1 MTVRTPPE
9 TERHLLNRFS
19 YGISP
24 ALAAQSRTAGDP
36 LAWFEQQL
44 QPDQIDDAAAAQ
56 VAGWFPRVWG
66 DPGAME
72 AADKAG
78 GPQGWEI
85 SADFARWTLMRRLI
99 SKRQVHEV
107 MTEFWSNLLHVPSP
121 ETKSWPWRP
130 RYDAVVRQYA
140 LGRFDD
146 MLVACVLHPAMGCY
160 LDNAR
165 STAKTPNE
173 NLGRELLE
181 LHTVGVGGYT
191 ETEVRNSALILTG
204 WLVDVFG
211 TYAAAYSP
219 ADHWT
224 GQVKVLGFT
233 DANANPDGR
242 DVATRYV
249 RYLANHP
256 TTARRVAQRLAT
268 RFVSDAP
275 SAALVSDLAGVF
287 TASGTD
293 IPTTLRALVRH
304 PEFSASVGAKVRT
317 PVEDAVNTCRVLGV
331 KAQSPTGDASFANAM
346 LGQVASMGQRP
357 FDWGRPDGFPDAGE
371 AWAGVTRVLNA
382 FDIHNNLAGG
392 NYPSRDVTYRSD
404 ASWLPRLPATLG
416 QVVDSISRRLVARP
430 ASVALLDAVSARLEL
445 SLSYQVRT
453 PGDLPSWRMR
463 PLLGTVL
470 DSPEHMTR

>member
-1 MTVRTPPE
+1 MARADE
-9 TERHLLNRFS
+9 T
-19 YGISP
+19 
-24 ALAAQSRTAGDP
+24 
-36 LAWFEQQL
+36 
-44 QPDQIDDAAAAQ
+44 
-56 VAGWFPRVWG
+56 
-66 DPGAME
+66 
-72 AADKAG
+72 G
-78 GPQGWEI
+78 GPKGYEV
-85 SADFARWTLMRRLI
+85 SADFGRWTLMRRLI
-99 SKRQVHEV
+99 SRRQVHEV

-130 RYDAVVRQYA
+130 RYDTVVRQYA

-219 ADHWT
+219 ANHWT

-304 PEFSASVGAKVRT
+304 PEFLASVGAKVRT
-317 PVEDAVNTCRVLGV
+317 PVEDAINTCRVLGV

-371 AWAGVTRVLNA
+371 AWTGVTRVLNA
-382 FDIHNNLAGG
+382 FDIHKNLAGG
-392 NYPSRDVTYRSD
+392 YYPSRDVTYRSD
-404 ASWLPRLPATLG
+404 TYWLPPLPATLG
-416 QVVDSISRRLVARP
+416 QVVDSVSRRLLARP
-430 ASVALLDAVSARLEL
+430 ANDTLLAAVSARLEL
-445 SLSYQVRT
+445 DLSYRVAIPADMQ
-453 PGDLPSWRMR
+453 SWRMR

>member
-130 RYDAVVRQYA
+130 RYDAAVREHA
-140 LGRFDD
+140 LGRFDE

-165 STAKTPNE
+165 STARTPNE

-181 LHTVGVGGYT
+181 LHTVGVGGYS
-191 ETEVRNSALILTG
+191 EAEVRDSALILTG

-211 TYAAAYSP
+211 TYEAAYSP
-219 ADHWT
+219 ADHWP
-224 GQVKVLGFT
+224 GPGHGPGLLRRQRQR
-233 DANANPDGR
+233 GR
-242 DVATRYV
+242 QG
-249 RYLANHP
+249 
-256 TTARRVAQRLAT
+256 RRDPV
-268 RFVSDAP
+268 
-275 SAALVSDLAGVF
+275 
-287 TASGTD
+287 
-293 IPTTLRALVRH
+293 RALPREPSRHSAPGRTAARH
-304 PEFSASVGAKVRT
+304 PIRVRRSVGGAR
-317 PVEDAVNTCRVLGV
+317 
-331 KAQSPTGDASFANAM
+331 
-346 LGQVASMGQRP
+346 QRP
-357 FDWGRPDGFPDAGE
+357 G
-371 AWAGVTRVLNA
+371 
-382 FDIHNNLAGG
+382 
-392 NYPSRDVTYRSD
+392 
-404 ASWLPRLPATLG
+404 PRLHGLG
-416 QVVDSISRRLVARP
+416 
-430 ASVALLDAVSARLEL
+430 
-445 SLSYQVRT
+445 
-453 PGDLPSWRMR
+453 
-463 PLLGTVL
+463 
-470 DSPEHMTR
+470 H